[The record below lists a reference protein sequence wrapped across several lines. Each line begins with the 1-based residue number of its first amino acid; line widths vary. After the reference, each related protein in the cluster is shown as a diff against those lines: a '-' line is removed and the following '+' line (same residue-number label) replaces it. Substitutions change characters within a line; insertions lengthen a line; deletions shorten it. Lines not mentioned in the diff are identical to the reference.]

1 MRKLYNFAQIPSRNH
16 KVWKWQG
23 WLSAVL
29 FWGTLKQKL
38 NLNWNEGFFQ
48 KHLSGPWTLSFERPE
63 PRSRPPRCPALHFRE
78 IEGCVQGSAK
88 FTIIV
93 YMITHICWK
102 SQLHWDFPGTSEW
115 ENRSSDAGRKVTCLV
130 SDVAWFFFFFL
141 LHCLLNYRLVLSID
155 WPLILMHWS
164 NWTSQLL

>member
-1 MRKLYNFAQIPSRNH
+1 MRHEIYYSWKITKKYEYKYAETVGKDGKRQDRTTDMRKLFNFAQIPSRNR

-48 KHLSGPWTLSFERPE
+48 KHLSGPWTLSFQRPE

-115 ENRSSDAGRKVTCLV
+115 ENRSSDAGRKAT
-130 SDVAWFFFFFL
+130 F
-141 LHCLLNYRLVLSID
+141 SI
-155 WPLILMHWS
+155 
-164 NWTSQLL
+164 